1 MGNPAMRVTSLR
13 ALLLAL
19 CLGGCA
25 EERLT
30 ASRLDPNAERAA
42 AAVHLDPQAALA
54 QLNAYRA
61 SKGLS
66 PVRLDPS
73 LDVLARHQADAMAAS
88 GRLSHNVGG
97 AFMTRLASDHID
109 AGEAGENL
117 GAGYYSLDDAM
128 AGWKGSAE
136 HNANMLRPGFTRIG
150 VAIAKN
156 ARTSYGVYWSME
168 FAGEPAPKGQAGLVA
183 PL

>member
-1 MGNPAMRVTSLR
+1 MKFRVVAFSTF
-13 ALLLAL
+13 ALTLA
-19 CLGGCA
+19 GCA
-25 EERLT
+25 PSLNEVAVDART
-30 ASRLDPNAERAA
+30 ERAV
-42 AAVHLDPQAALA
+42 AAVHLDPHAAMA

-61 SKGLS
+61 SKGVA
-66 PVRLDPS
+66 PVRLDDS
-73 LDVLARHQADAMAAS
+73 LDVMAQHQADAMAAS
-88 GRLSHNVGG
+88 GQLSHTVGG

-117 GAGYYSLDDAM
+117 GAGYYSLNDAM

-136 HNANMLRPGFTRIG
+136 HDANMLRPGFTRIG

-168 FAGEPAPKGQAGLVA
+168 FAGEPTPKGQAGLVA
-183 PL
+183 AGG

>member
-1 MGNPAMRVTSLR
+1 MKFRFVILIA
-13 ALLLAL
+13 AALAL
-19 CLGGCA
+19 PGCSPSLNDA
-25 EERLT
+25 
-30 ASRLDPNAERAA
+30 AVDAHSERAI

-61 SKGLS
+61 AKGLT
-66 PVRLDPS
+66 PVRLDSS
-73 LDVLARHQADAMAAS
+73 LDAMAQHQADVMAAK
-88 GRLSHNVGG
+88 GQLSHTVGG
-97 AFMTRLASDHID
+97 EFMQRLASDHID

-117 GAGYYSLDDAM
+117 GAGYYSLEEAM

-168 FAGEPAPKGQAGLVA
+168 FAGDPVPKGQAGLVA
-183 PL
+183 EGG

>member
-1 MGNPAMRVTSLR
+1 MKRILRVIAFS
-13 ALLLAL
+13 AGALAL
-19 CLGGCA
+19 AGCSPSLNEVA
-25 EERLT
+25 VDAR
-30 ASRLDPNAERAA
+30 SERAVA
-42 AAVHLDPQAALA
+42 AAHLDPQAALA

-61 SKGLS
+61 SKGLR
-66 PVRLDPS
+66 PVQLDSS
-73 LDVLARHQADAMAAS
+73 LDVMAQHQADAMAAS
-88 GRLSHNVGG
+88 GQLSHTVGG
-97 AFMTRLASDHID
+97 VFMTRLASDHID

-136 HNANMLRPGFTRIG
+136 HNANMLRPGFTRMG

-168 FAGEPAPKGQAGLVA
+168 FAGEPAPKAL
-183 PL
+183 